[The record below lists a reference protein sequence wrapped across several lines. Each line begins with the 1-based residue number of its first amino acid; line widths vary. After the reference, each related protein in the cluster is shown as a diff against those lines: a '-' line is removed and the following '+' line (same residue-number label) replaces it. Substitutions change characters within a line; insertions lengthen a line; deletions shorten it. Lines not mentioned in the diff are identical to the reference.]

1 MNEQELK
8 QEVIDLAWA
17 LDDPDGLEYSTIQYV
32 ALELGIN
39 AKQVQVIL
47 TESLFD
53 LE

>member
-17 LDDPDGLEYSTIQYV
+17 LGDSDGLEYSTIQYI
-32 ALELGIN
+32 ASELGIDG
-39 AKQVQVIL
+39 KRVQVIL